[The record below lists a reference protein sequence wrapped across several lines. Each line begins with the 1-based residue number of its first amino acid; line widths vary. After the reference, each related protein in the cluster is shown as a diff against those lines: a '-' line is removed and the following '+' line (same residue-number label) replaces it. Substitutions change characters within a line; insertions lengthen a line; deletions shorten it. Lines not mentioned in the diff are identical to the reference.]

1 VRLKE
6 IYTTWTFSETR
17 FYFDMLMDQ
26 KIKDMDQ
33 LRQIEDP
40 MAMMLMMLFQRL
52 K

>member
-1 VRLKE
+1 
-6 IYTTWTFSETR
+6 
-17 FYFDMLMDQ
+17 MLMDQ